1 MNPPIQNVVF
11 VQIADA
17 QHHFRT
23 IKPCALFGES
33 NVLFLTPSSLPH
45 LLQVVK
51 QRTARQKRHSHKQF
65 VFRLEGERQPAQER
79 GIHLLQNL
87 PLALR
92 VLDLVPRHDLR
103 LLEDLQSVHAFVV
116 LVAHQKD
123 LAEGAAADHA
133 KQLEVVH

>member
-51 QRTARQKRHSHKQF
+51 QRTARQERHSHKQL
-65 VFRLEGERQPAQER
+65 VFRLECKR
-79 GIHLLQNL
+79 
-87 PLALR
+87 
-92 VLDLVPRHDLR
+92 
-103 LLEDLQSVHAFVV
+103 
-116 LVAHQKD
+116 
-123 LAEGAAADHA
+123 
-133 KQLEVVH
+133 

>member
-1 MNPPIQNVVF
+1 M
-11 VQIADA
+11 
-17 QHHFRT
+17 
-23 IKPCALFGES
+23 
-33 NVLFLTPSSLPH
+33 
-45 LLQVVK
+45 VK
-51 QRTARQKRHSHKQF
+51 QRTTRQERHSHKQL
-65 VFRLEGERQPAQER
+65 VFRLKGERQPAQER

-116 LVAHQKD
+116 LVAHQKN

-133 KQLEVVH
+133 EQLEVVH